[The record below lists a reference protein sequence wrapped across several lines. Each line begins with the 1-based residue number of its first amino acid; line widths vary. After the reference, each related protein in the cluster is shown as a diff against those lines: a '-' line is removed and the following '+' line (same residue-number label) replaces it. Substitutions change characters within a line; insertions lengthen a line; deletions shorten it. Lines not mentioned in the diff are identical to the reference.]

1 MVYKK
6 KTKKQQIKRRETKK
20 QKFRGGSSEFYT
32 MSDKKLLNVLDNL
45 NQESHNL
52 ETQIGYNTPEHVSRS
67 YDEANSNIR
76 NIEKIIISHK
86 YFDKPGDI
94 FSVLNNLLGKKL
106 NDEELKKNYENC
118 LKKCSDEDL
127 DEESFKK
134 NIDNCYEDFLKESL
148 NLHDYEITY
157 STTDEKLIQRK
168 IVDEKESFLKFNKE
182 WKMLYY
188 KNDHWVAVCRYP
200 GDKHVYE
207 YDQEAKMY
215 DNYYS
220 FFTSS
225 LYNVTN
231 TKFYLVEKKSRF
243 RKYLPI

>member
-6 KTKKQQIKRRETKK
+6 KTKKRQIKRKETKK
-20 QKFRGGSSEFYT
+20 QKFRGGSEFDT

-45 NQESHNL
+45 IQKSYNL
-52 ETQIGYNTPEHVSRS
+52 GTQIGYNTPENVLSA
-67 YDEANSNIR
+67 YNEANSNIR
-76 NIEKIIISHK
+76 NIKKIIISRK

-106 NDEELKKNYENC
+106 NDEELKKKYENC
-118 LKKCSDEDL
+118 LKKCSDEYL
-127 DEESFKK
+127 DDESFKK

-157 STTDEKLIQRK
+157 STTDEDLIKTK
-168 IVDEKESFLKFNKE
+168 IVDEKESFFKFNKE

-188 KNDHWVAVCRYP
+188 KDDHWVAVCRYP

-207 YDQEAKMY
+207 YDQEVKMHN
-215 DNYYS
+215 DYYS
-220 FFTSS
+220 FFNS

>member
-6 KTKKQQIKRRETKK
+6 KTKKRQIKRRETKK

-94 FSVLNNLLGKKL
+94 FDSATL
-106 NDEELKKNYENC
+106 
-118 LKKCSDEDL
+118 
-127 DEESFKK
+127 
-134 NIDNCYEDFLKESL
+134 
-148 NLHDYEITY
+148 
-157 STTDEKLIQRK
+157 
-168 IVDEKESFLKFNKE
+168 
-182 WKMLYY
+182 
-188 KNDHWVAVCRYP
+188 
-200 GDKHVYE
+200 
-207 YDQEAKMY
+207 
-215 DNYYS
+215 
-220 FFTSS
+220 
-225 LYNVTN
+225 
-231 TKFYLVEKKSRF
+231 
-243 RKYLPI
+243 

>member
-6 KTKKQQIKRRETKK
+6 KTKKRQIKRRETKK
-20 QKFRGGSSEFYT
+20 RKFRGGSEFDN

-45 NQESHNL
+45 IQKSQHL
-52 ETQIGYNTPEHVSRS
+52 ATMIGYNTPEHVSRS
-67 YDEANSNIR
+67 YHEANSNIR
-76 NIEKIIISHK
+76 NIEKIIISRK

-106 NDEELKKNYENC
+106 NNENLKKNYENC
-118 LKKCSDEDL
+118 LKKCSDEYL
-127 DEESFKK
+127 DDESFKK

-157 STTDEKLIQRK
+157 STTDEDLIKTK

-188 KNDHWVAVCRYP
+188 KDDHWVAVCRYP

-215 DNYYS
+215 DGYYS
-220 FFTSS
+220 FFSS
-225 LYNVTN
+225 QYNVTN
-231 TKFYLVEKKSRF
+231 TNFYLVEKKSRF

>member
-6 KTKKQQIKRRETKK
+6 KTKKRQIKRRETKK
-20 QKFRGGSSEFYT
+20 QKFRGGSDFDT

-45 NQESHNL
+45 IQKSYNL
-52 ETQIGYNTPEHVSRS
+52 GTQIGYNTPEHVSRS

-76 NIEKIIISHK
+76 NIKKIIISRK

-94 FSVLNNLLGKKL
+94 FSVLNNLLGKEL

-127 DEESFKK
+127 DDESFKI

-157 STTDEKLIQRK
+157 NTMDENLIQIK
-168 IVDEKESFLKFNKE
+168 IAEKERFFKFNKE

-188 KNDHWVAVCRYP
+188 KDDHWVAVCRYP
-200 GDKHVYE
+200 GDEHVYE
-207 YDQEAKMY
+207 YDQEVKMHN
-215 DNYYS
+215 DYYR
-220 FFTSS
+220 FFDSQ
-225 LYNVTN
+225 YNVTI